1 MIQVNLIISGL
12 TDLKNEI
19 KKMSEDEEI
28 ENPDKIVNLVKK
40 ILDFNE
46 QNQEGQGLKILTPYQ
61 MLSRIPITLP
71 QSQEGSNS
79 EKLKYGI
86 KQLLYS
92 FVSLKK
98 IDYINIW
105 IIINI

>member
-1 MIQVNLIISGL
+1 MIQVNLIRSGL

-61 MLSRIPITLP
+61 MLSRIPITNK
-71 QSQEGSNS
+71 EA
-79 EKLKYGI
+79 I
-86 KQLLYS
+86 TRRKQ
-92 FVSLKK
+92 FRKT
-98 IDYINIW
+98 
-105 IIINI
+105 